1 MKIKNVTIDIANMT
15 EKEVDALIQDLRAVR
30 ARKSELRARYQNLC
44 AMIENMREDDL
55 VFCSRDTGE
64 IFNPKDWI
72 AYDVRNHSSYP
83 ENEEEEE

>member
-1 MKIKNVTIDIANMT
+1 MKIKNVTIDTTNMT
-15 EKEVDALIQDLRAVR
+15 VEEVDALIQDLRAVR
-30 ARKSELRARYQNLC
+30 ARKSQLRANFQNLC
-44 AMIENMREDDL
+44 AMISNMREDDL

-83 ENEEEEE
+83 ENEEAEQ